1 MENFD
6 IAVIGVGGMGSAA
19 FYHLAKS
26 GAKVCGIEQFTPGH
40 GEGSSHGDTR
50 VIRKAYPEAPDY
62 IPLLNR
68 SYELWKNLER
78 GSGKTLLI
86 LCGFLVC
93 GRSGG
98 DYLARVQE
106 GADKYNVNYQ
116 YLDRQA
122 LQNRFPQFH
131 LPDDFAGF
139 LDPEGGIVFVENGVH
154 SHITAARENGAV
166 FYGDEVL
173 LGWEKFEG
181 NFLLKTSKRLIT
193 TEKIVFT
200 TGAWA
205 VDMMADLNIPLEIWR
220 RVIFWFNSKDMAL
233 YYPGKFPSFVIND
246 EESPFC
252 FYGCPAINDTGLK
265 LGEHD
270 VPLKLTD
277 PFERH
282 MPLTDEETA
291 NMNFLVE
298 NYLPEL
304 NPKPLAHKYCMYTV
318 SPDHHFIID
327 QHPEIDGITLACGFS
342 GHGYKFAPVVGEIL
356 SSLALTGNSGHDIN
370 FLEIGRFK

>member
-19 FYHLAKS
+19 LYHLAKS
-26 GAKVCGIEQFTPGH
+26 GAKVCGIEQFAAGH

-68 SYELWKNLER
+68 SYKLWKNLEEI
-78 GSGKTLLI
+78 SGETLLN

-98 DYLARVQE
+98 NYLASVQE
-106 GADKYNVNYQ
+106 GADRYDVNYQ

-122 LQNRFPQFH
+122 LADRFPQFH

-139 LDPEGGIVFVENGVH
+139 LDPEGGIVYVENGVH
-154 SHITAARENGAV
+154 NHISAALEKGAV
-166 FYGDEVL
+166 FYGEEVL
-173 LGWEKFEG
+173 LGWEKFAG
-181 NFLLKTSKRLIT
+181 NFLLKTSKRLIS

-205 VDMMADLNIPLEIWR
+205 VDIMADLNIPLEIWR
-220 RVIFWFNSKDMAL
+220 RVILWHGCPDMTP
-233 YYPGKFPSFVIND
+233 YYPDRFPSFLIND
-246 EESPFC
+246 EKSPFC
-252 FYGCPAINDTGLK
+252 FYGCPAVDEKGLK

-277 PFERH
+277 PFERN

-304 NPKPLAHKYCMYTV
+304 NAQPVVHKYCMYTV

-327 QHPEIDGITLACGFS
+327 QHPEIDGIIIACGFS
-342 GHGYKFAPVVGEIL
+342 GHGYKFAPVIGEIL
-356 SSLALTGNSGHDIN
+356 SSLALTGTSGHEID
-370 FLEIGRFK
+370 FLSLKRFQ